1 MEKKEE
7 DSSNNDKPYPSRDF
21 QRHIAYLVTLGFF
34 GCLVMLFIPITV
46 TSTQRD
52 LLSILIGML
61 ASKWQTIMDFYFGNS
76 KKKN

>member
-1 MEKKEE
+1 MEQQPEE
-7 DSSNNDKPYPSRDF
+7 KPTSEKSLPSRDF

-34 GCLVMLFIPITV
+34 GCLIMLFIPITV